1 MATPTKA
8 EVQLYAPSL
17 PDAVKAVKDANLL
30 LPQVGNWSIDI
41 EGMAGDDAIVQD
53 ADGSV
58 VVQWSASTLQG
69 FVVRAQPDRGVWQ
82 GLIVGGKGGLNK
94 AVTAQHFYQTSAL
107 DIVTKTLQLVGETLA
122 SDSTGL
128 ATAIS
133 YPRRAISASRCLD
146 ELCDVL
152 GLIWRVKLDG
162 TVWLGTY
169 TWPTATATFTFS
181 DSTNQDDAK
190 LMPDPQQPL
199 LEPGTTVVL
208 DVSAGATADEKSAQK
223 IAVSHYVITDNNMRA
238 QLWFVDPTASAQI
251 DDQLAP
257 DRMHAGVTALA
268 LQAGRSTDWY
278 RLFQGRVVQQR
289 SDGTLDVILDQVRG
303 LGELPSIRGVQ
314 IDTVVGG
321 AVRRVRGDERCTVIF
336 EAGDFRKPRVVGFEA
351 DFGNAK
357 ALGVARQTDTVDR
370 NSDLAGW
377 MSKTETLFTQLVI
390 SVNQLAVYINAIAP
404 GTVTPITAPA
414 PTAIGATVAT
424 ISSSSADLKLPPGTS

>member
-1 MATPTKA
+1 MITPTKA

-41 EGMAGDDAIVQD
+41 DGMAGDDAIVRD
-53 ADGSV
+53 ADGSIT
-58 VVQWSASTLQG
+58 VQWSASTLQG
-69 FVVRAQPDRGVWQ
+69 FVVRAAPDRGVWQ
-82 GLIVGGKGGLNK
+82 GYVIGGKGGLNK
-94 AVTAQHFYQTSAL
+94 AVTAQHFYQTPAR
-107 DIVTKTLQLVGETLA
+107 DIVTKTLQLVGESLA
-122 SDSTGL
+122 ADSTGL
-128 ATAIS
+128 DQLLN

-152 GLIWRVKLDG
+152 GLIWRMKLDG

-169 TWPTATATFTFS
+169 TWPTSTATFIYS
-181 DSTNQDDAK
+181 DSSNENDAK
-190 LMPDPQQPL
+190 LMPDPKQPL

-208 DVSAGATADEKSAQK
+208 DASSAATAEEKSAQK
-223 IAVSHYVITDNNMRA
+223 IAVSNYVITDDSMRA
-238 QLWFVDPTASAQI
+238 QLWLVDPAADAQT

-257 DRMHAGVTALA
+257 DRMHASVAALA

-278 RLFQGRVVQQR
+278 RPFQGRVVQQR

-321 AVRRVRGDERCTVIF
+321 AVRRVRGDERCTVVF
-336 EAGDFRKPRVVGFEA
+336 EAGDFRKPRAVGFEA
-351 DFGNAK
+351 DFGNAG

-370 NSDLAGW
+370 NSNLATW
-377 MSKTETLFTQLVI
+377 MSQVQTFNTQTVAAMSQIVTAFAALGVTI
-390 SVNQLAVYINAIAP
+390 SPVTQ
-404 GTVTPITAPA
+404 TVST
-414 PTAIGATVAT
+414 IGATVAT
-424 ISSSSADLKLPPGTS
+424 ISSSSADLKLPSGTS